1 MANGVRAAMHIARQ
15 NKLAEVRVSDASVPK
30 SEREA
35 DIHDYLRNRAMTDRH
50 PAGTCGMGRV
60 VDSELRVLGTD
71 GLRVADASVIPTIP
85 RGNLNAVVLAIAEK
99 AADMILHNAT

>member
-1 MANGVRAAMHIARQ
+1 
-15 NKLAEVRVSDASVPK
+15 
-30 SEREA
+30 
-35 DIHDYLRNRAMTDRH
+35 
-50 PAGTCGMGRV
+50 MGRE
-60 VDSELRVLGTD
+60 VDSELRVLGIG